1 MGTVFLVI
9 EEKHD
14 RRPLA
19 LKVIRKTVIIR
30 KEGGLKRVEVEL
42 DILCSSL
49 QHPFLL
55 ISII

>member
-19 LKVIRKTVIIR
+19 LKVIRESVMIR
-30 KEGGLKRVEVEL
+30 KERGLKRIEAEL
-42 DILCSSL
+42 DILCST
-49 QHPFLL
+49 
-55 ISII
+55 